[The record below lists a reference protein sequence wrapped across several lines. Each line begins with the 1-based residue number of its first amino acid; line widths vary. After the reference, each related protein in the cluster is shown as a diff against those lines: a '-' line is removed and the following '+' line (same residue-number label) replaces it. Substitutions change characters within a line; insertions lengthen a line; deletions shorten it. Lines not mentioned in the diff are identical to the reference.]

1 MRADL
6 PTGTVTFLLTDVEG
20 STKLLHGLGAEAYA
34 DALAE
39 HRRIVRQVCAAEG
52 GVEVDTQGDSFFF
65 AFSLARGAV
74 SAAQAITDALAPGPI
89 TLRIG
94 LHTGTP
100 LVTDEGYVGDDVHFA
115 ARVAT
120 AGHGGQVLLSKV
132 SREFVDGLSIA
143 DLGEHRL
150 KDIEGAVSIYQLGEK
165 TFPPLRTIS
174 NTNLPRP
181 ASSFVGREREREEVV
196 SEIRE
201 GARLLTLTGPGGSG
215 KTRLALE
222 VASELVAAFK
232 AGVFW
237 VGLSA
242 LRDPELVTQ
251 TIGQTLGAK
260 DGLAAHVGERE
271 LLLLLDNFEQIVDA
285 APELSQLLEACP
297 HLSLLVTSRELL
309 RIRGE
314 VEYPVSPLAEPEA
327 VELFCERARLEPD
340 ETIAE
345 LCRRLDDMPLALEL
359 AAARSRVLTP
369 AQILDRLSQR
379 LDLLKGG
386 RDADPRQQ
394 TLRATIEWSHDL
406 LTEDEQ
412 QLFARLAIFTG
423 GCTLDAVEAVCDAGL
438 DVLQSLVGKS
448 LLRHIGDRYWMLE
461 TIREFSLERL
471 RGLPDAGHTCEL
483 HARWYAQLAKSAYA
497 ELRGPSHVEWLVR
510 LDRELENLRSAIHWV
525 QEHDPDLEVELAG
538 ATWFFLS
545 LRGFLREA
553 LGYLEHAIET
563 ANNAPSLDQSEL
575 LYGGAYVALRTG
587 DYAAV
592 KRWSEQRLE
601 LGRARG
607 DAPVIARS
615 LVGLAHAAYAE
626 GDLERGRTLFGE
638 AATVAQDCGE
648 TLTLLMAVQNLGNI
662 ALAEGDLD
670 AARLTYR
677 QSLELSRELSDAH
690 AEAGSLANLGWLA
703 LLEGDSD
710 EAATLLG
717 DSLRLTSS
725 IGDTEGILICLSN
738 LADVAAQRGESF
750 RAARLLGAADAL
762 REEIGFRPPDVSE
775 QETLTRI
782 ASVLD
787 ESDPTLVAA
796 QSEGRALPLDEAVAY
811 ALDERG

>member
-6 PTGTVTFLLTDVEG
+6 PKGTVTFLLTDVEG
-20 STKLLHGLGAEAYA
+20 STKLLHELGAEAYA

-39 HRRIVRQVCAAEG
+39 HRRIVRQACTVEG

-65 AFSLARGAV
+65 AFSSAPRAV

-115 ARVAT
+115 ARVAA

-132 SREFVDGLSIA
+132 SREFVDGLAIA

-150 KDIEGAVSIYQLGEK
+150 KDIEGAVSIYQLGQK

-196 SEIRE
+196 SEIRG

-237 VGLSA
+237 VDLSA

-260 DGLAAHVGERE
+260 DGLTLHVGERE
-271 LLLLLDNFEQIVDA
+271 LLLLLDNFEQIVEA
-285 APELSQLLEACP
+285 APGLSQLLEACP
-297 HLSLLVTSRELL
+297 HLSLIVTSRERL

-327 VELFCERARLEPD
+327 VELFCERARLNPD

-369 AQILDRLSQR
+369 AQILDRLSLR

-394 TLRATIEWSHDL
+394 TLRATIEWSHDM

-423 GCTLDAVEAVCDAGL
+423 GSTLDAVEAVCDAGL
-438 DVLQSLVGKS
+438 DVLQSLVDKS

-461 TIREFSLERL
+461 TIREFSLEQF

-615 LVGLAHAAYAE
+615 LVGLAHAATAE

-638 AATVAQDCGE
+638 AATVARDCGE
-648 TLTLLMAVQNLGNI
+648 TLSLWMAVQNLGNI
-662 ALAEGDLD
+662 ALSESDPD
-670 AARLTYR
+670 AARLYYR
-677 QSLELSRELSDAH
+677 QSLELSRALSDEH

-703 LLEGDSD
+703 LLEDDND

-725 IGDTEGILICLSN
+725 IGDMEGILICLYN
-738 LADVAAQRGESF
+738 LAVVAAQRGESF

-762 REEIGFRPPDVSE
+762 REEIGFRHPDLSE
-775 QETLTRI
+775 QETLMRI

-787 ESDPTLVAA
+787 KSDPTLVEA
-796 QSEGRALPLDEAVAY
+796 QSEGRALPLDKAVAY
-811 ALDERG
+811 ALGEPG